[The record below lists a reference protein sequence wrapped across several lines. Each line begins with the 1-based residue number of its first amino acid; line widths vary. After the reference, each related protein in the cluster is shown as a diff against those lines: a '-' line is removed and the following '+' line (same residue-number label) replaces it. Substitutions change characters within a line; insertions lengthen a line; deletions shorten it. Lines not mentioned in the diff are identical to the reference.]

1 MWVCSLKFSWLRQP
15 ANLPQY
21 LGPSAFQL
29 VHLFLLIVANS
40 IVLFAL
46 VILLF
51 RTVWCLAINNTTI
64 EVWEIERHEAL
75 LRRARYL
82 GGSLDGPDGA
92 KVHIVR
98 QEFPYD
104 IGIWRNFRQGM
115 GTGNVCFSLQ
125 HCRHYAYVLVRSLR
139 GVGPLRLLLRT
150 RVGCTMRP
158 MDSKVSCPHVRAFAH
173 KV

>member
-1 MWVCSLKFSWLRQP
+1 M
-15 ANLPQY
+15 PQY

-46 VILLF
+46 VILLI

-64 EVWEIERHEAL
+64 EVWEIERHETL

-82 GGSLDGPDGA
+82 GGYLDGPDGA

-115 GTGNVCFSLQ
+115 GTGNVCFSLNSTALSSL
-125 HCRHYAYVLVRSLR
+125 CLRIGKVLAWCWPFATSPTDESGLHYETNGLEGKPFSFFSSIRTQSLIMSR
-139 GVGPLRLLLRT
+139 CIHWVA
-150 RVGCTMRP
+150 
-158 MDSKVSCPHVRAFAH
+158 SS
-173 KV
+173 